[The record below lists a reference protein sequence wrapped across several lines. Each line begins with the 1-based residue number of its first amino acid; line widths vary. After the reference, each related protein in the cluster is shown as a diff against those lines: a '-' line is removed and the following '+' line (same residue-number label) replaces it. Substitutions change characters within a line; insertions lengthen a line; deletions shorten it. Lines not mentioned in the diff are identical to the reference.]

1 MVVMVCFQGIKT
13 PLHNYS
19 GNEESNNIAIN
30 LSFDEHGNQ
39 IEIAFDYSNTTTYF
53 LGASCL
59 IVCTICLVKKVKT
72 NLTRDAAQSQ
82 YST

>member
-1 MVVMVCFQGIKT
+1 MVCFQGIKT

-19 GNEESNNIAIN
+19 RNEESNNIAIN

-39 IEIAFDYSNTTTYF
+39 IEIAFDYFNTTTYF

-59 IVCTICLVKKVKT
+59 IVCTICRVKKVKT
-72 NLTRDAAQSQ
+72 NLTRDAAQSH